1 MPELRR
7 APTRAVRSRV
17 FDSARWEGYRAR
29 RDDVIIAT
37 YSKCGTTW
45 MQRIVSML
53 LFQSAAPQPIWDLSP
68 WFDMRLFGPIEAAIA
83 KAEAQSHRRF
93 LKTHLPMDSLP
104 IYEGVKVIH
113 VARDGRDAAMS
124 LHNHLANFTPTTLA
138 DLNAISRAD
147 PKFGDSY
154 PETPQDPALFFSQW
168 IHDGGGQ
175 GDAGA
180 GFYCVENSYW
190 NERSHEDVL
199 LVHYND
205 LKTDR
210 AGEMRRI
217 AAFLGIETP
226 ESVWKDLVAAAGFE
240 AMKQQGAELIPAAA
254 QLWNEGASRFMNKGT
269 NGRWKSVVS
278 DEDLRRYEERVKA
291 HFAPELARWL
301 QHGRIIAGDPSGQVS
316 R

>member
-1 MPELRR
+1 MPKLLK
-7 APTRAVRSRV
+7 APTRTVRSRV
-17 FDSARWEGYRAR
+17 FDSARWDGYRPR
-29 RDDVIIAT
+29 NDDIIIAT

-45 MQRIVSML
+45 MQRIVGML
-53 LFQSAAPQPIWDLSP
+53 LFQSAAPMRIWDLSP
-68 WFDMRLFGPIEAAIA
+68 WPDMRLFGPIEAELA

-93 LKTHLPMDSLP
+93 FKTHLPLDALP

-124 LHNHLANFTPTTLA
+124 LHNHLANFTPKTLN

-147 PKFGDSY
+147 PKFGNDY
-154 PETPQDPALFFSQW
+154 PPTPKDPAQFFSDW
-168 IHDGGGQ
+168 IDDGGAQ
-175 GDAGA
+175 GDIGA

-190 NERSHEDVL
+190 SQRANPDVL

-205 LKTDR
+205 MKADR
-210 AGEMRRI
+210 AGEMRRV

-226 ESVWKDLVAAAGFE
+226 APMWKDLVAAAGFD
-240 AMKQQGAELIPAAA
+240 AMKEQGAELIPAAA
-254 QLWNEGASRFMNKGT
+254 QLWVEGASRFMNKGT
-269 NGRWKSVVS
+269 NGRWQSVVS
-278 DEDLRRYEERVKA
+278 ADDLRRYDAQIER

-301 QHGRIIAGDPSGQVS
+301 EHGRLVAGDPQPPP